1 MLRCPTS
8 AMGSAPQRDLDVS
21 PRSTVASARAREQAS
36 FVERPLRPFL
46 KWAGGKR
53 QLLPRLREF
62 YPAAFGSYHEPFLGS
77 GAVFF
82 DLANAGRLGDRQA
95 RLSDVNADLIGCWRQ
110 LRDAP
115 DAMVEA
121 LRSLEADEAAPGS
134 RYYLVRARFN
144 RARARFNRARAE
156 IGNGSNPRIEA
167 YSPEV
172 AAMFVY
178 LNRTGFN
185 GLFRLNAGGG
195 FNVPRGQYK
204 RPRICDE
211 DNLRRVSETLAAPSV
226 TVEPAGFDTVLR
238 AARPGDFI
246 YLDPPYAPL
255 SATSAFTSYT
265 ANGFDGDD
273 QRRLQQVVIG
283 LAERG
288 CHVLLSNSTAPAI
301 AELYDGNPDAARAG
315 LRAHTVPARRA
326 INSNA
331 SRRGGVDEYI
341 ITNLPRR
348 AA

>member
-1 MLRCPTS
+1 
-8 AMGSAPQRDLDVS
+8 MGSAPQRDVVGS
-21 PRSTVASARAREQAS
+21 PRSTVASGRARGQAS
-36 FVERPLRPFL
+36 VDDRPLRPFL

-53 QLLPRLREF
+53 QLLPKLREF
-62 YPAAFGSYHEPFLGS
+62 YPEKFRSYHEPFLGS

-82 DLANAGRLGDRQA
+82 DLVNAGRLGGRRI
-95 RLSDVNADLIGCWRQ
+95 RLTDVNADLIGCWRQ

-115 DAMVEA
+115 DAMVEG
-121 LRSLEADEAAPGS
+121 LRFLEADEAAPGS
-134 RYYLVRARFN
+134 RYYRVRARFN
-144 RARARFNRARAE
+144 RARAAIR
-156 IGNGSNPRIEA
+156 NGSGPQPEA
-167 YSPEV
+167 YSPDL

-185 GLFRLNAGGG
+185 GLFRLNAAGG
-195 FNVPRGQYK
+195 FNVPRGSYK
-204 RPRICDE
+204 SPRICDE
-211 DNLRRVSETLAAPSV
+211 DNLRRVSETLAARSV
-226 TVEPAGFDTVLR
+226 TVEHAAFDAVLR

-255 SATSAFTSYT
+255 SATSEFTSYT
-265 ANGFDGDD
+265 ADGFGGED
-273 QRRLQQVVIG
+273 QRRLQRVVIA

-301 AELYDGNPDAARAG
+301 AALYDGNPDAERAG

-326 INSNA
+326 INSDA
-331 SRRGGVDEYI
+331 SRRGGVDEYV